1 MKENTNPDKMEIANI
16 VRIKEEGCDIL
27 SRFI

>member
-16 VRIKEEGCDIL
+16 VGIKEEGWDIL
-27 SRFI
+27 WRFI